1 MPFLPQILRAGGKNR
16 SEYLRAQIAE
26 IYMREGIFS
35 KGKKTRPILP
45 QKAPGKAS
53 FHAKIHWETPGRMD
67 DRIVGEFSS
76 KSQNFEEKKLAFV
89 QGLCYYN

>member
-1 MPFLPQILRAGGKNR
+1 
-16 SEYLRAQIAE
+16 
-26 IYMREGIFS
+26 MREGIFS

-76 KSQNFEEKKLAFV
+76 KSQDFEEKKLAFV